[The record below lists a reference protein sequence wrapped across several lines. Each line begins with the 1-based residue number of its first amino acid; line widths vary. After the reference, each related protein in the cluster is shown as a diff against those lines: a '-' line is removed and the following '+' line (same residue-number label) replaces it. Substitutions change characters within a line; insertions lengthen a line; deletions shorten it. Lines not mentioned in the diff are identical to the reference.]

1 MDERFQ
7 CIDIPYENNLY
18 YKILY
23 RVRYVN
29 QKTCDNTKQKN
40 NKSPLCDICQKA
52 NETIIHAFYE
62 CKNKKKIWKTFEPII
77 KKLNIKTENNPLQNI
92 LSLNTINTEKK
103 TRKVIMTNTAILN
116 EIWKAQNL
124 FKHETKKISTE
135 NIISN
140 IKKI

>member
-1 MDERFQ
+1 M
-7 CIDIPYENNLY
+7 
-18 YKILY
+18 
-23 RVRYVN
+23 
-29 QKTCDNTKQKN
+29 
-40 NKSPLCDICQKA
+40 
-52 NETIIHAFYE
+52 
-62 CKNKKKIWKTFEPII
+62 
-77 KKLNIKTENNPLQNI
+77 ENNPLQNI

-135 NIISN
+135 NITSN